1 MNSTQSFQFGT
12 VGSPISNP
20 KKPGGS
26 AGAALHI
33 AALGLGALELGWVQS
48 VRVSEATCAQIKAAA
63 QQAGISLSIHAPYY
77 INLNASQ
84 EEWPKA
90 RQRLMDAAHYG
101 YLAGA
106 RDIIFHPGGY
116 QGRSPAA
123 ALALSIP
130 RLAACVEALRAAGN
144 PVTLRPETMGKAGQ
158 LGSFAEVLELARAVP
173 GVQPC
178 LDFAHLHARTG
189 DGSLNSYAEWV
200 ALLEAYGRALGEPAL
215 KTLSCHL
222 SGIAYTAKGEK
233 HHLTMAETDFR
244 LEELMRALHDM
255 RCAGRILSES
265 PIMEED
271 ALLFQCVWREVSG
284 E

>member
-1 MNSTQSFQFGT
+1 MIPTQSFQFGT

-26 AGAALHI
+26 AGAVLHI

-48 VRVSEATCAQIKAAA
+48 VRVSEATCAQIR
-63 QQAGISLSIHAPYY
+63 AGVEQTGVSLSVHAPYY
-77 INLNASQ
+77 INLNAGD
-84 EEWPKA
+84 EEWPRA

-101 YLAGA
+101 HLAGA

-116 QGRSPAA
+116 QGKPPAE
-123 ALALSIP
+123 ALATAIP
-130 RLAACVEALRAAGN
+130 RLAGCVEELRAAGN
-144 PVTLRPETMGKAGQ
+144 PATLRPEMMGKAGQ
-158 LGSFAEVLELARAVP
+158 LGSFREVLEMATAAP

-178 LDFAHLHARTG
+178 LDFAHLHARPG
-189 DGSLNSYAEWV
+189 DGSMNSYAEWMG
-200 ALLEAYGRALGEPAL
+200 LFEAYGRALGEGAL

-233 HHLTMAETDFR
+233 HHLTIAESDFR
-244 LEELMRALHDM
+244 LDELMRALHAAG
-255 RCAGRILSES
+255 CAGRILSES

-271 ALLFQCVWREVSG
+271 ALLFQRVWREVSG